1 MKYLEHKIVYQN
13 GCHGV
18 KIRSVAFD
26 GRLDATCWY
35 FNSIK
40 FHNLFIG
47 YFISSW
53 MNGFCCNVRIPF
65 WWKIDLDHDIIIL
78 TFMMANCSI
87 NEQFEMCV

>member
-53 MNGFCCNVRIPF
+53 MNGFLFDEKLI
-65 WWKIDLDHDIIIL
+65 WIIIL
-78 TFMMANCSI
+78 SFLHLWWPIDQQMNNSKCAFGNYQR
-87 NEQFEMCV
+87 E

>member
-53 MNGFCCNVRIPF
+53 MNGLFPF